1 MTMLDGFLIALQG
14 LTEPMNLFLLA
25 AGVLAGL
32 LVGAIP
38 GFSITMAV
46 VIVLPFTY
54 GMETTA
60 GLAMML
66 GVMVGGV
73 SGGLVS
79 AMLLGIP
86 GTPAS
91 VATTFD
97 GMPLVRSGRPGY
109 ALGIGL
115 WASCIG
121 GFLSG
126 SVLFMLA
133 PPLGQIGLEIGP
145 WGYFSLILFALTITA
160 SLSSGN
166 MIKGLMAACIGLL
179 ATSVGEDQVNGI
191 TRLTFGNRELNGGF
205 AYLPILIG
213 VFAFSQLLADMPDRA
228 SARRTLSAEGA
239 GDVRIQHREAIRT
252 VLRHWAL
259 TLRSTAIGIF
269 VGVLPAAGA
278 SISNLVAYDQARKNS
293 KTPERFGKGAEEGI
307 IAPES
312 ANNATTGGSLMVLV
326 ALGIPGDAAAA
337 AVLAALLVHDVAPS
351 PTFMAERPDV
361 VYVILLAF
369 VLGHVLVLLLQS
381 VALKLFV
388 RVVGIPVYILAGVIL
403 LYTGMGVFAINN
415 QMFDVRTM
423 FLFGMVGYLMVR
435 FGFPLAPMILG
446 TVLGPIG
453 EVNLIRA
460 LSISPDAT
468 QFLSRPWSLLFLI
481 LAVLSLLFPFYQAR
495 AKAGGWRFYTP
506 ISFLLISIPLFMMP
520 GLIRPGAGLALIAAA
535 LWLGMRAFRTNT
547 KDIKDVQ
554 NGEHHHENHTAH

>member
-1 MTMLDGFLIALQG
+1 MTLFEGFLTAFSQI
-14 LTEPMNLFLLA
+14 TEPLNLCLLA
-25 AGVLAGL
+25 VGVLAGL

-54 GMETTA
+54 GMDTTP
-60 GLAMML
+60 GLAIML
-66 GVMVGGV
+66 GVMVGGI

-97 GMPLVRSGRPGY
+97 GLPLVRKGQQGY
-109 ALGIGL
+109 ALGLGL

-121 GFLSG
+121 GFVSG
-126 SVLFMLA
+126 AVLFALA

-166 MIKGLMAACIGLL
+166 MVKGLIAACVGLL
-179 ATSVGEDQVNGI
+179 ATAVGEDQVNGI
-191 TRLTFGNRELNGGF
+191 TRLTFGNTNLNGGF

-213 VFAFSQLLADMPDRA
+213 VFAFSQLLSDMPSFKD
-228 SARRTLSAEGA
+228 ARRTLSAEGVI
-239 GDVRIQHREAIRT
+239 DVRIPHIR
-252 VLRHWAL
+252 VLRKLLEHWAL
-259 TLRSTAIGIF
+259 TLRSIAIGIF

-278 SISNLVAYDQARKNS
+278 SISNLISYDQARKNS
-293 KTPERFGKGAEEGI
+293 KNPEAFGTGTEEGI

-312 ANNATTGGSLMVLV
+312 TNNATMGGALMVLV

-369 VLGHVLVLLLQS
+369 VIGHIFVLFLQS
-381 VALKLFV
+381 AALKMFV
-388 RVVGIPVYILAGVIL
+388 RVVGIPIYILTGVIL

-415 QMFDVRTM
+415 TTFDIWTM
-423 FLFGMVGYLMVR
+423 FIFGMVGYFMLR
-435 FGFPLAPMILG
+435 LEFPLAPLILG

-460 LSISPDAT
+460 MQISPDLINFAV
-468 QFLSRPWSLLFLI
+468 RPWSLLFL
-481 LAVLSLLFPFYQAR
+481 LMAVLSLLYPFAQTR
-495 AKAGGWRFYTP
+495 AKTSIWKYFGAG
-506 ISFLLISIPLFMMP
+506 SLLLLSIPLFMMS
-520 GLIRPGAGLALIAAA
+520 GSIRPIVGGAMILGAG
-535 LWLGMRAFRTNT
+535 WLTFKKHSVSSINH
-547 KDIKDVQ
+547 KDSQ
-554 NGEHHHENHTAH
+554 NG

>member
-1 MTMLDGFLIALQG
+1 MTLFEGFLLAFNQLI
-14 LTEPMNLFLLA
+14 EPFNLFLLA
-25 AGVLAGL
+25 SGVLAGL

-54 GMETTA
+54 GMETTP
-60 GLAMML
+60 GLAIML
-66 GVMVGGV
+66 GVMVGGI

-97 GMPLVRSGRPGY
+97 GLPLVRKGEQGY
-109 ALGIGL
+109 ALGLGL

-126 SVLFMLA
+126 AVLFLLA

-145 WGYFSLILFALTITA
+145 WDYFSLILFALTITS

-166 MIKGLMAACIGLL
+166 MVKGLIAACVGLL
-179 ATSVGEDQVNGI
+179 ATAIGEDQVNGI
-191 TRLTFGNRELNGGF
+191 TRLTFGNSNIDGGF

-213 VFAFSQLLADMPDRA
+213 VFAFSQLLSDMPSLK

-239 GDVRIQHREAIRT
+239 TDVRIPHLR
-252 VLRHWAL
+252 VLRKLLQHWML
-259 TLRSTAIGIF
+259 TLRSIAIGIF

-278 SISNLVAYDQARKNS
+278 SISNLISYAQARKNS
-293 KTPERFGKGAEEGI
+293 KNPEAFGTGTEEGI

-312 ANNATTGGSLMVLV
+312 TNNATMGGALMVLV

-351 PTFMAERPDV
+351 PTFMIERPDV
-361 VYVILLAF
+361 VYVILIAF
-369 VLGHVLVLLLQS
+369 VIGHIFVLLLQS
-381 VALKLFV
+381 AALKMFV
-388 RVVGIPVYILAGVIL
+388 RVVGIPIYILAGVIL

-415 QMFDVRTM
+415 TTFDIWTM
-423 FLFGMVGYLMVR
+423 FLFGMVGYLMMR
-435 FGFPLAPMILG
+435 FDFPLAPLILG
-446 TVLGPIG
+446 TVLGSIG

-460 LSISPDAT
+460 MQISPDLT
-468 QFLSRPWSLLFLI
+468 NFVMRPWSLLFL
-481 LAVLSLLFPFYQAR
+481 LMAALSLLFPLSQTRGKSGPWKYFG
-495 AKAGGWRFYTP
+495 AG
-506 ISFLLISIPLFMMP
+506 SLLLLSMPLLMMP
-520 GLIRPGAGLALIAAA
+520 GTTRSVVGGLMIIAAGWFA
-535 LWLGMRAFRTNT
+535 YKKYSLSTL
-547 KDIKDVQ
+547 Q
-554 NGEHHHENHTAH
+554 N

>member
-1 MTMLDGFLIALQG
+1 MTLFDGFMLALGQM
-14 LTEPMNLFLLA
+14 LEPFNLLLLG

-54 GMETTA
+54 GMETTP
-60 GLAMML
+60 GLAIML
-66 GVMVGGV
+66 GVMVGGI

-97 GMPLVRSGRPGY
+97 GLPLVRKGEQGY
-109 ALGIGL
+109 ALGLGL

-121 GFLSG
+121 GFVSG
-126 SVLFMLA
+126 GVLFVLA

-160 SLSSGN
+160 SLSNGN
-166 MIKGLMAACIGLL
+166 MIKGLIAACIGLL
-179 ATSVGEDQVNGI
+179 ATAVGEDQVNGI
-191 TRLTFGNRELNGGF
+191 SRLTFGNGDLDGGF

-213 VFAFSQLLADMPDRA
+213 VFAFSQLLSDMPNRA
-228 SARRTLSAEGA
+228 AARRTLSAQGA
-239 GDVRIQHREAIRT
+239 GKVRIPHLR
-252 VLRHWAL
+252 VLKQLMAHWVL
-259 TLRSTAIGIF
+259 TLRSIAIGVF

-278 SISNLVAYDQARKNS
+278 SISNLIAYDQARKNS
-293 KTPERFGKGAEEGI
+293 KTPEAFGKGAEEGI

-312 ANNATTGGSLMVLV
+312 ANNATMGGALMVLV

-351 PTFMAERPDV
+351 PTFMTERPDV

-369 VLGHVLVLLLQS
+369 VIGHIFVLLLQS
-381 VALKLFV
+381 AALKIFI
-388 RVVGIPVYILAGVIL
+388 RIVGIPIYILAGVIL
-403 LYTGMGVFAINN
+403 LYTAMGVFAINN
-415 QMFDVRTM
+415 TAFDIWTM
-423 FLFGMVGYLMVR
+423 FLFGMVGYLMMR
-435 FGFPLAPMILG
+435 FNFPLAPLILG

-460 LSISPDAT
+460 MQISPDLMNFVT
-468 QFLSRPWSLLFLI
+468 RPWALLFL
-481 LAVLSLLFPFYQAR
+481 LMAALSLVFPFAQAR
-495 AKAGGWRFYTP
+495 TNSGLWKYFGALSLA
-506 ISFLLISIPLFMMP
+506 LLAIPMFMMQ
-520 GLIRPGAGLALIAAA
+520 GNLRPIVGGALILAA
-535 LWLGMRAFRTNT
+535 LW
-547 KDIKDVQ
+547 
-554 NGEHHHENHTAH
+554 TAYRKYSLTPLTPQV

>member
-1 MTMLDGFLIALQG
+1 MTMFEGFLLALSQM
-14 LTEPMNLFLLA
+14 TQPMNLLLLS

-54 GMETTA
+54 GMDTVP

-66 GVMVGGV
+66 GVMVGGI

-97 GMPLVRSGRPGY
+97 GLPLVRSGQQGY
-109 ALGIGL
+109 ALGLGL
-115 WASCIG
+115 WASCLG

-126 SVLFMLA
+126 CVLFILA
-133 PPLGQIGLEIGP
+133 PPLGRIGLEIGP
-145 WGYFSLILFALTITA
+145 WDYFSLILFALTITA

-166 MIKGLMAACIGLL
+166 MVKGLIAACIGLL
-179 ATSVGEDQVNGI
+179 ATSVGEDQVNGV
-191 TRLTFGNRELNGGF
+191 TRLTFGHSELNGGF

-213 VFAFSQLLADMPDRA
+213 VFAFSQLLSDMPNLSA
-228 SARRTLSAEGA
+228 ARRTLSAEGA
-239 GDVRIQHREAIRT
+239 GEVRIQHLKALRGL
-252 VLRHWAL
+252 LRHWGL

-278 SISNLVAYDQARKNS
+278 SISNLIAYDQARKNS
-293 KTPERFGKGAEEGI
+293 RTPERFGKGAEEGI

-312 ANNATTGGSLMVLV
+312 ANNATMGGALMVLV

-351 PTFMAERPDV
+351 PTFMSEQPDI

-369 VLGHVLVLLLQS
+369 VLGHVCVLLLQS
-381 VALKLFV
+381 AALKIFV
-388 RVVGIPVYILAGVIL
+388 RVVGIPIYILAGVIL

-415 QMFDVRTM
+415 TMFDVWTM

-435 FGFPLAPMILG
+435 FNFPLAPLILG

-460 LSISPDAT
+460 MQISPEIGN
-468 QFLSRPWSLLFLI
+468 FLTRPWSLLFL
-481 LAVLSLLFPFYQAR
+481 LMAVLSLLFPLYQAQ
-495 AKAGGWRFYTP
+495 AKRGRWVYFGAT
-506 ISFLLISIPLFMMP
+506 SLALLAAPLFMMP
-520 GLIRPGAGLALIAAA
+520 GLLRPVAGGVMILSACWFALRAHTRSKLETREA
-535 LWLGMRAFRTNT
+535 LHGT
-547 KDIKDVQ
+547 
-554 NGEHHHENHTAH
+554 HSH

>member
-1 MTMLDGFLIALQG
+1 MTMFDGFLIALSG
-14 LTEPMNLFLLA
+14 LTEPMNLLLLA

-54 GMETTA
+54 GMDTTP

-66 GVMVGGV
+66 GVMVGGI

-97 GMPLVRSGRPGY
+97 GLPLVRSGQQGF
-109 ALGIGL
+109 ALGVGL

-126 SVLFMLA
+126 CVLFLLA
-133 PPLGQIGLEIGP
+133 PPLGRIGLEIGP

-179 ATSVGEDQVNGI
+179 ATAVGEDQVNGI
-191 TRLTFGNRELNGGF
+191 TRLTFGNSDLNGGF

-213 VFAFSQLLADMPDRA
+213 VFAFSQLLSDMPNLA
-228 SARRTLSAEGA
+228 SARRSLSADGT
-239 GDVRIQHREAIRT
+239 GDLRIPHMRALKA
-252 VLRHWAL
+252 VLHHWAL

-278 SISNLVAYDQARKNS
+278 SISNLVAYDQAKKNS
-293 KTPERFGKGAEEGI
+293 RTPERFGKGAVEGI

-312 ANNATTGGSLMVLV
+312 ANNATMGGALMVLV

-351 PTFMAERPDV
+351 PTFMSESPDV

-369 VLGHVLVLLLQS
+369 VIGHILVLFLQTA
-381 VALKLFV
+381 ALRIFV
-388 RVVGIPVYILAGVIL
+388 RIVGIPIYILAGVIL
-403 LYTGMGVFAINN
+403 LYTAMGVFAINN
-415 QMFDVRTM
+415 TMFDIRTM

-435 FGFPLAPMILG
+435 FGFPLAPLILG

-453 EVNLIRA
+453 EVNLMRA
-460 LSISPDAT
+460 MSISSDAT
-468 QFLSRPWSLLFLI
+468 LFLSRPWSLLFLI
-481 LAVLSLLFPFYQAR
+481 LAALSLLFPLYQAQAR
-495 AKAGGWRFYTP
+495 QGRWGYYGAVSLF
-506 ISFLLISIPLFMMP
+506 LISIPLLMMP
-520 GLIRPGAGLALIAAA
+520 GLVRTVAGCALIAAA
-535 LWLGMRAFRTNT
+535 LWLAVRVYRTPKFTT
-547 KDIKDVQ
+547 KEVA
-554 NGEHHHENHTAH
+554 NGAHHH

>member
-1 MTMLDGFLIALQG
+1 MTMFDGFLIALAD
-14 LTEPMNLFLLA
+14 LTAPLNLLLLA

-54 GMETTA
+54 GMDTTP
-60 GLAMML
+60 GLAVML

-91 VATTFD
+91 IATTFD
-97 GMPLVRSGRPGY
+97 GLPMVRSGQQGL
-109 ALGIGL
+109 ALGLGL

-126 SVLFMLA
+126 CVLFLMA
-133 PPLGQIGLEIGP
+133 PPLGRIGLEIGP

-166 MIKGLMAACIGLL
+166 MVKGLIAGCIGLL
-179 ATSVGEDQVNGI
+179 ATSIGEDQVNGI
-191 TRLTFGNRELNGGF
+191 TRLTFGNSALDGGF

-228 SARRTLSAEGA
+228 SARRSLSAEGT
-239 GDVRIQHREAIRT
+239 GDLRIPHRRALRM

-259 TLRSTAIGIF
+259 TLRSSAIGIF

-278 SISNLVAYDQARKNS
+278 SISNLIAYDQAKKNS
-293 KTPERFGKGAEEGI
+293 KTPERFGKGSEEGI

-312 ANNATTGGSLMVLV
+312 ANNATMGGALMVLV

-351 PTFMAERPDV
+351 PTFMSESPDI

-369 VLGHVLVLLLQS
+369 VIGHVFVLLLQT
-381 VALKLFV
+381 VALRIFV
-388 RVVGIPVYILAGVIL
+388 RVVGIPIYVLAGVIL

-415 QMFDVRTM
+415 TLFDVWTM
-423 FLFGMVGYLMVR
+423 FLFGIVGYLMVR
-435 FGFPLAPMILG
+435 FGFPLAPLILG

-453 EVNLIRA
+453 EVNLMRA
-460 LSISPDAT
+460 MSISSDAT
-468 QFLSRPWSLLFLI
+468 LFLSRPWSLLFLVM
-481 LAVLSLLFPFYQAR
+481 AALSLLFPLYQAR
-495 AKAGGWRFYTP
+495 AKQGGWSYYP
-506 ISFLLISIPLFMMP
+506 ALSLALVAVPLVMMP
-520 GLIRPGAGLALIAAA
+520 GLARLSLGCALAAVA
-535 LWLGMRAFRTNT
+535 LWLAVRAFRSPPSTT
-547 KDIKDVQ
+547 KDVAH
-554 NGEHHHENHTAH
+554 GAHHH

>member
-1 MTMLDGFLIALQG
+1 MTMFDGFLIALTGITQ
-14 LTEPMNLFLLA
+14 PMNLLLLA

-54 GMETTA
+54 GMDTTA

-66 GVMVGGV
+66 GVMVGGI

-97 GMPLVRSGRPGY
+97 GLPLVRSGQQGY
-109 ALGIGL
+109 ALGVGL

-126 SVLFMLA
+126 CVLFLLA

-166 MIKGLMAACIGLL
+166 MVKGLMAACIGLL

-191 TRLTFGNRELNGGF
+191 TRLTFGNTELNGGF

-213 VFAFSQLLADMPDRA
+213 VFAFSQLLSDMPDRA
-228 SARRTLSAEGA
+228 SARRSLNADGA
-239 GDVRIQHREAIRT
+239 ADFKIQHLRAART

-259 TLRSTAIGIF
+259 TLRSTATGIF

-278 SISNLVAYDQARKNS
+278 SISNLVAYDQAKKNS

-312 ANNATTGGSLMVLV
+312 ANNATMGGALMVLV

-351 PTFMAERPDV
+351 PTFMSESPDI

-381 VALKLFV
+381 VALRLFI
-388 RVVGIPVYILAGVIL
+388 RVVGIPIYILAGVIL

-460 LSISPDAT
+460 MSISSDAT
-468 QFLSRPWSLLFLI
+468 QFFTRPWSLLFLI
-481 LAVLSLLFPFYQAR
+481 LACLSLLFPFYQAR
-495 AKAGGWRFYTP
+495 AKQGGWPFYSA
-506 ISFLLISIPLFMMP
+506 ISLSLIAIPLLMMP
-520 GLIRPGAGLALIAAA
+520 GLARTVAGLALIAAA
-535 LWLGMRAFRTNT
+535 LWLAVRAFR
-547 KDIKDVQ
+547 KLKYEPKDVA
-554 NGEHHHENHTAH
+554 NGAHNH

>member
-1 MTMLDGFLIALQG
+1 
-14 LTEPMNLFLLA
+14 
-25 AGVLAGL
+25 
-32 LVGAIP
+32 
-38 GFSITMAV
+38 
-46 VIVLPFTY
+46 
-54 GMETTA
+54 
-60 GLAMML
+60 
-66 GVMVGGV
+66 
-73 SGGLVS
+73 
-79 AMLLGIP
+79 MLLGIP

-97 GMPLVRSGRPGY
+97 GLPLVRSGKQGY
-109 ALGIGL
+109 ALGVGL

-126 SVLFMLA
+126 CVLFVLA

-166 MIKGLMAACIGLL
+166 MVKGLMAACIGLL

-213 VFAFSQLLADMPDRA
+213 VFAFSQLLADMPNRA

-239 GDVRIQHREAIRT
+239 GDVRIQHVQAIKT

-312 ANNATTGGSLMVLV
+312 ANNATMGGALMVLV

-351 PTFMAERPDV
+351 PTFMSESPDV

-369 VLGHVLVLLLQS
+369 VLGHVMVLLLQS
-381 VALKLFV
+381 VALRLFV
-388 RVVGIPVYILAGVIL
+388 RVVGIPIYILAGVIL

-435 FGFPLAPMILG
+435 FGFPLAPLILG

-460 LSISPDAT
+460 LSISADAT
-468 QFLSRPWSLLFLI
+468 QFLTRPWSLLFLI
-481 LAVLSLLFPFYQAR
+481 LAALSLLFPFYQAR
-495 AKAGGWRFYTP
+495 SKAGGWKLYTP
-506 ISFLLISIPLFMMP
+506 ISLLLISIPLFMMP
-520 GLIRPGAGLALIAAA
+520 GLIRPAAGLALVAAA
-535 LWLGMRAFRTNT
+535 LWLGMQAFRSKTTDT
-547 KDIKDVQ
+547 KDVP
-554 NGEHHHENHTAH
+554 NGEHHHENHAAH

>member
-1 MTMLDGFLIALQG
+1 MT
-14 LTEPMNLFLLA
+14 LTEGFFLALSQLGTPGNLALLG

-32 LVGAIP
+32 LVGAMP

-54 GMETTA
+54 GMETVP
-60 GLAMML
+60 GLAVML
-66 GVMVGGV
+66 GVMVGGI

-97 GMPLVRSGRPGY
+97 GLPLVRSGQQGF
-109 ALGIGL
+109 ALGLGL

-121 GFLSG
+121 GIFSG
-126 SVLFMLA
+126 LVLFLLA
-133 PPLGQIGLEIGP
+133 PPLGRIGLEIGP

-166 MIKGLMAACIGLL
+166 MIKGLIAGCIGLL
-179 ATSVGEDQVNGI
+179 ATAIGEDQVNGI
-191 TRLTFGNRELNGGF
+191 TRLTFGNSTLNSGF
-205 AYLPILIG
+205 SYLPILIG
-213 VFAFSQLLADMPDRA
+213 VFAFSQLLADMPDTAR
-228 SARRTLSAEGA
+228 ARRSLSADKA
-239 GDVRIQHREAIRT
+239 GSYGIQHLRALREI
-252 VLRHWAL
+252 LRHWAV
-259 TLRSTAIGIF
+259 TIRSSAIGIF

-278 SISNLVAYDQARKNS
+278 SISNLVAYDQARKS
-293 KTPERFGKGAEEGI
+293 SRTPEDFGKGATEGI

-312 ANNATTGGSLMVLV
+312 ANNATMGGALMVLV

-351 PTFMAERPDV
+351 PTFMSEQPDI

-369 VLGHVLVLLLQS
+369 VFGHVFVLLLQS
-381 VALKLFV
+381 LALRLFV
-388 RVVGIPVYILAGVIL
+388 RVIGIPVYMLAAVIL

-415 QMFDVRTM
+415 TMFDVWTM
-423 FLFGMVGYLMVR
+423 FLFGIVGYLMMR
-435 FGFPLAPMILG
+435 LDFPLAPLILG

-460 LSISPDAT
+460 LSISPELMN
-468 QFLSRPWSLLFLI
+468 FLLRPWSLLFLL
-481 LAVLSLLFPFYQAR
+481 LAVLSLLFPLYQSR
-495 AKAGGWRFYTP
+495 AGRGIWRFFVP
-506 ISFLLISIPLFMMP
+506 LSLILIAVPLFLMP
-520 GLIRPGAGLALIAAA
+520 GVLRPLVGGAAILGALVLA
-535 LWLGMRAFRTNT
+535 WRAVSKPETSNEG
-547 KDIKDVQ
+547 
-554 NGEHHHENHTAH
+554 NS

>member
-1 MTMLDGFLIALQG
+1 MTMLQGFLTALAG
-14 LTEPMNLFLLA
+14 ITEPMNLLLLA
-25 AGVLAGL
+25 VGVLAGL

-54 GMETTA
+54 GMETTP

-66 GVMVGGV
+66 GVMVGGI

-97 GMPLVRSGRPGY
+97 GLPLVRAGQQGY
-109 ALGIGL
+109 ALGVGL

-126 SVLFMLA
+126 CVLFLVA

-179 ATSVGEDQVNGI
+179 ATAVGEDQVNGI
-191 TRLTFGNRELNGGF
+191 TRLTFGNSDLNGGF

-213 VFAFSQLLADMPDRA
+213 VFAFSQLLADMPTLTA
-228 SARRTLSAEGA
+228 ARRSLSADGA
-239 GDVRIQHREAIRT
+239 GDLRIPHMRALRT
-252 VLRHWAL
+252 VLQHWVL
-259 TLRSTAIGIF
+259 TLKSSAIGIF

-278 SISNLVAYDQARKNS
+278 SISNLVAYDQAKKNS
-293 KTPERFGKGAEEGI
+293 ATPERFGKGAVEGI

-312 ANNATTGGSLMVLV
+312 ANNATMGGALMVLV

-351 PTFMAERPDV
+351 PTFMSESPDV

-369 VLGHVLVLLLQS
+369 VLGHVLVLFLQS
-381 VALKLFV
+381 AALRLFV
-388 RVVGIPVYILAGVIL
+388 RVVGIPIYILAGVIL

-415 QMFDVRTM
+415 QMFDVKTM
-423 FLFGMVGYLMVR
+423 FLFGMLGYLMVR
-435 FGFPLAPMILG
+435 FGFPLAPLILG

-460 LSISPDAT
+460 MSISSDAT
-468 QFLSRPWSLLFLI
+468 LFFSRPWSLLFLL
-481 LAVLSLLFPFYQAR
+481 LAALSLLFPFYQSR
-495 AKAGGWRFYTP
+495 AKRGGWPYYGA
-506 ISFLLISIPLFMMP
+506 ISLFLIAIPLLMMP
-520 GLIRPGAGLALIAAA
+520 GFVRTVTGAALIAAA
-535 LWLGMRAFRTNT
+535 LWLAIGAYRNPKNPK
-547 KDIKDVQ
+547 KDLA
-554 NGEHHHENHTAH
+554 NGAHHH

>member
-1 MTMLDGFLIALQG
+1 MTMLDGFLLALSD
-14 LTEPMNLFLLA
+14 LTQPMNLFLLA

-54 GMETTA
+54 GMETTP
-60 GLAMML
+60 GLAIML
-66 GVMVGGV
+66 GVMVGGL

-97 GMPLVRSGRPGY
+97 GHPLVRSGRQGY
-109 ALGIGL
+109 ALGVGL

-126 SVLFMLA
+126 CVLLIIA
-133 PPLGQIGLEIGP
+133 PPLGRIGLEIGP
-145 WGYFSLILFALTITA
+145 WGYFSLILFALTITS

-166 MIKGLMAACIGLL
+166 MIKGLIAACIGLL

-191 TRLTFGNRELNGGF
+191 TRLTFGQSELNGGF

-213 VFAFSQLLADMPDRA
+213 VFAFSQLLTDMPDRKA
-228 SARRTLSAEGA
+228 ARRTLSAGGA
-239 GDVRIQHREAIRT
+239 SDLRIPHVKAAFT

-278 SISNLVAYDQARKNS
+278 SISNLIAYDQARKTS
-293 KTPERFGKGAEEGI
+293 ATPELFGKGAEEGV

-312 ANNATTGGSLMVLV
+312 ANNATMGGSLMVLV

-351 PTFMAERPDV
+351 PTFMTENPDI

-369 VLGHVLVLLLQS
+369 VLGHALVLLLQT
-381 VALKLFV
+381 VALRLFV
-388 RVVGIPVYILAGVIL
+388 RVVAIPIYILAAVIL

-415 QMFDVRTM
+415 QMYDVRTM
-423 FLFGMVGYLMVR
+423 FAFGIVGYLLVR
-435 FGFPLAPMILG
+435 LDFPLAPLILG

-453 EVNLIRA
+453 EVSLIRA
-460 LSISPDAT
+460 MSISPDTT
-468 QFLSRPWSLLFLI
+468 QFLTRPWSLMFLI
-481 LAVLSLLFPFYQAR
+481 LAALSLLFPLYQAR
-495 AKAGGWRFYTP
+495 AKRGVWAYYGVV
-506 ISFLLISIPLFMMP
+506 SLLLVSVPLLMMP
-520 GLIRPGAGLALIAAA
+520 GVVRPVAACVLIAAA
-535 LWLGMRAFRTNT
+535 VWLAVRTYRGTAPTPPNL
-547 KDIKDVQ
+547 KKEDANDA
-554 NGEHHHENHTAH
+554 HHH

>member
-1 MTMLDGFLIALQG
+1 MTMFDGFLIALSG
-14 LTEPMNLFLLA
+14 LTEPMNLLLLA

-54 GMETTA
+54 GMDTVP
-60 GLAMML
+60 GLAVML
-66 GVMVGGV
+66 GVMVGGI

-97 GMPLVRSGRPGY
+97 GLPLVRSGQQGF
-109 ALGIGL
+109 ALGVGL
-115 WASCIG
+115 WASCLG
-121 GFLSG
+121 GFFSG
-126 SVLFMLA
+126 AVLFVLA
-133 PPLGQIGLEIGP
+133 PPLGRIGLEIGP

-166 MIKGLMAACIGLL
+166 MLKGLIAACIGLL
-179 ATSVGEDQVNGI
+179 ATAVGEDQVNGI
-191 TRLTFGNRELNGGF
+191 SRLTFGNSALNGGF

-213 VFAFSQLLADMPDRA
+213 VFAFSQLLSDMPDRA
-228 SARRTLSAEGA
+228 SARRSLSAEGA
-239 GDVRIQHREAIRT
+239 GDLRIPHLRAMRT
-252 VLRHWAL
+252 VWRHWSVM
-259 TLRSTAIGIF
+259 LRSTVIGTF

-278 SISNLVAYDQARKNS
+278 SISNLVAYDQARKSS
-293 KTPERFGKGAEEGI
+293 KVPEQFGKGAVEGI

-312 ANNATTGGSLMVLV
+312 ANNATMGGALMVLV

-351 PTFMAERPDV
+351 PTFMSESPDI

-381 VALKLFV
+381 VALRLFV
-388 RVVGIPVYILAGVIL
+388 RVVGIPIYILAGVIL
-403 LYTGMGVFAINN
+403 LYTAMGVFAINN
-415 QMFDVRTM
+415 QMFDVWTM
-423 FLFGMVGYLMVR
+423 FVFGAVGYLMVR
-435 FGFPLAPMILG
+435 FGFPLAPLILG

-460 LSISPDAT
+460 MSISPDAT
-468 QFLSRPWSLLFLI
+468 LFLTRPWSLLFLI

-495 AKAGGWRFYTP
+495 ARQGGWPYYSA
-506 ISFLLISIPLFMMP
+506 ISLFLTAIPLFLMP
-520 GLIRPGAGLALIAAA
+520 GLTRSLTALALLAAA
-535 LWLGMRAFRTNT
+535 SWLATKAYRKSRNQTERT
-547 KDIKDVQ
+547 
-554 NGEHHHENHTAH
+554 

>member
-1 MTMLDGFLIALQG
+1 MTLFDGFLLALSQM
-14 LTEPMNLFLLA
+14 TEPYNLLLLG

-54 GMETTA
+54 GMETTP
-60 GLAMML
+60 GLAIML
-66 GVMVGGV
+66 GVMVGGI

-97 GMPLVRSGRPGY
+97 GLPMVRKGEQGY
-109 ALGIGL
+109 ALGLGL

-121 GFLSG
+121 GFVSG
-126 SVLFMLA
+126 AVLFVLA

-145 WGYFSLILFALTITA
+145 WGYFCLILFALTITA
-160 SLSSGN
+160 SLSDGN
-166 MIKGLMAACIGLL
+166 MIKGLIAACIGLL
-179 ATSVGEDQVNGI
+179 ATAVGEDQVNGI
-191 TRLTFGNRELNGGF
+191 TRLTFGNGDLDGGF

-213 VFAFSQLLADMPDRA
+213 VFAFSQLLSDMPTRA
-228 SARRTLSAEGA
+228 AARRTLSADA
-239 GDVRIQHREAIRT
+239 ATNVRIPHLR
-252 VLRHWAL
+252 VLKQIVKHWLL
-259 TLRSTAIGIF
+259 TLRSIAIGVF

-278 SISNLVAYDQARKNS
+278 SISNLISYDQARKNS
-293 KTPERFGKGAEEGI
+293 KNPEAFGTGTEEGI

-312 ANNATTGGSLMVLV
+312 TNNATMGGALMVLV

-351 PTFMAERPDV
+351 PTFMTERPDV

-369 VLGHVLVLLLQS
+369 VIGHIFVLLLQS
-381 VALKLFV
+381 AALKIFI
-388 RVVGIPVYILAGVIL
+388 RIVGIPIYILAGVIL

-415 QMFDVRTM
+415 TTFDIWTM
-423 FLFGMVGYLMVR
+423 FLFGMVGYLMMR
-435 FGFPLAPMILG
+435 FNFPLAPLILG

-453 EVNLIRA
+453 EVNLMRA
-460 LSISPDAT
+460 MQISPDLMNFIT
-468 QFLSRPWSLLFLI
+468 RPWALLFLTMAI
-481 LAVLSLLFPFYQAR
+481 LSLLFPF
-495 AKAGGWRFYTP
+495 AKARSKSGYWKYFGAV
-506 ISFLLISIPLFMMP
+506 SFLLIAIPMFMMQ
-520 GLIRPGAGLALIAAA
+520 GSLRPIVGAALIVAAVWTA
-535 LWLGMRAFRTNT
+535 YRKFSNT
-547 KDIKDVQ
+547 S
-554 NGEHHHENHTAH
+554 HTHEDLRHG

>member
-1 MTMLDGFLIALQG
+1 MTMFDGFLIAFSG
-14 LTEPMNLFLLA
+14 LTEPMNLLLLA

-54 GMETTA
+54 GMDTTP

-66 GVMVGGV
+66 GVMVGGI

-97 GMPLVRSGRPGY
+97 GLPLVRSGQQGF
-109 ALGIGL
+109 ALGVGL

-126 SVLFMLA
+126 CVLFLLA
-133 PPLGQIGLEIGP
+133 PPLGRIGLEIGP

-179 ATSVGEDQVNGI
+179 ATAVGEDQVNGI
-191 TRLTFGNRELNGGF
+191 TRLTFGNSDLNGGF

-213 VFAFSQLLADMPDRA
+213 VFAFSQLLSDMPNLA
-228 SARRTLSAEGA
+228 SARRSLSADGT
-239 GDVRIQHREAIRT
+239 GDLRIPHMRALKA
-252 VLRHWAL
+252 VLHHWAL

-278 SISNLVAYDQARKNS
+278 SISNLVAYDQAKKNS
-293 KTPERFGKGAEEGI
+293 RTPERFGKGAVEGI

-312 ANNATTGGSLMVLV
+312 ANNATMGGALMVLV

-351 PTFMAERPDV
+351 PTFMSESPDV

-369 VLGHVLVLLLQS
+369 VIGHILVLFLQTA
-381 VALKLFV
+381 ALRIFV
-388 RVVGIPVYILAGVIL
+388 RIVGIPIYILAGVIL
-403 LYTGMGVFAINN
+403 LYTAMGVFAINN
-415 QMFDVRTM
+415 TMFDVRTM

-435 FGFPLAPMILG
+435 FGFPLAPLILG

-453 EVNLIRA
+453 EVNLMRA
-460 LSISPDAT
+460 MSISSDAT
-468 QFLSRPWSLLFLI
+468 LFLSRPWSLLFLI
-481 LAVLSLLFPFYQAR
+481 LAALSLLFPLYQAQAR
-495 AKAGGWRFYTP
+495 QGHWGYYGA
-506 ISFLLISIPLFMMP
+506 ISLFLISIPLLMMP
-520 GLIRPGAGLALIAAA
+520 GLVRTVAGCALIAAA
-535 LWLGMRAFRTNT
+535 LWLAVRVYRTPKFTT
-547 KDIKDVQ
+547 KEVA
-554 NGEHHHENHTAH
+554 NGAHHH